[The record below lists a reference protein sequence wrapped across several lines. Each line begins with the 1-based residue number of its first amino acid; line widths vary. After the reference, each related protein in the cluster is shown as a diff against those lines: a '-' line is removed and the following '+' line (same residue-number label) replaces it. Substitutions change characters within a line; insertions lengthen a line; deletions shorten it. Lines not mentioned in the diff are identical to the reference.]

1 MAQANG
7 TVAAALQYLDR
18 NFDDFKRTLVGLSR
32 VPSVSAEGFP
42 PQEVRRSAQGM
53 AEALRQAGVEHVQ
66 VLEIPGVHPYVYG
79 DWLHKPGT
87 PTILLYGH
95 HDVQPPGRPEKWKS
109 PAFEPPDSASTSTGA
124 QSDLESDALRDPRC
138 TPDGQQH
145 ALHAGRLASCADCVR
160 QTGHPTARIRRDI
173 RSWPPWPKT
182 GRRRRWGDWSAAR
195 QP

>member
-109 PAFEPPDSASTSTGA
+109 PERWLHRWLGRKTPPFQRPGQGWSRCKAHPPPLRLRRSRCRASA
-124 QSDLESDALRDPRC
+124 Q
-138 TPDGQQH
+138 
-145 ALHAGRLASCADCVR
+145 
-160 QTGHPTARIRRDI
+160 
-173 RSWPPWPKT
+173 
-182 GRRRRWGDWSAAR
+182 
-195 QP
+195 